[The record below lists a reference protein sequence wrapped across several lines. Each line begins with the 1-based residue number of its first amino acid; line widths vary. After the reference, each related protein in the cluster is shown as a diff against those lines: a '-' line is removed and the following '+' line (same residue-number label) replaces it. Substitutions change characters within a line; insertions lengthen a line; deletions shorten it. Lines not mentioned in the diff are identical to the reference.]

1 MTNMDNT
8 PAVPN
13 AKRLLLAGFMA
24 ILAAGVGFAIRG
36 GIFDNWGAEYGFTA
50 GQLGAIGG
58 AGFSGF
64 CFGIIIG
71 GVICDKIGYG
81 KLVMLAFALHI
92 LSAIVTFTAKGDT
105 AYASLYWGMFIFAY
119 ANGTLEAVANPLVAT
134 IYPNNRTHYLNILH
148 ASWPAG
154 LIIGGILGWILDD
167 KLKLSWQVQLSLYL
181 IPTLAYGLMF
191 LGQHMPKSEA
201 SKKGLSFGE
210 MFRDVGVLGGF
221 VVCYLLTLFTQSA
234 LGLSSE
240 TAYVISAVLLV
251 VLGVVSRQLQ
261 KPSLESFAGLAVC
274 AVIAIYF
281 QNAFKLSTGSGLAIG
296 TALAVGLG
304 MVMRWPLGSFLL
316 FTLFIVHALV
326 GAVELGTD
334 GWIQNITGN
343 LFSSQEGKYLFIWTS
358 AIMFSL
364 RFCANF
370 IEKRL
375 GVSPVGLL
383 LICALLACVGLNL
396 ASGMK
401 TIGVAFVA
409 LAVYAVGKTF
419 FWPTMLA
426 VASDR
431 FPRTGA
437 IAISIMGGIGM
448 MSAGLIGSP
457 GLGYAKDRFAGEA
470 LNSANPAVFK
480 EYKASQ
486 TSEFLIF
493 AGATGLDGRKLGAVQ
508 GTLAQARSLL
518 EKDGVEKVAQE
529 MEADGKRLAGA
540 RQELDARQQQ
550 LNAAQKEVQDKID
563 ALSKAGMKEWDQEMQ
578 QALEQKLKVDDR
590 AKQLASDTDQ
600 HAAKVKALD
609 DQKKATEAMKTKL
622 QDAGVLKEGA
632 DLNAA
637 QVALTDNERTVL
649 RASIA
654 GDRKTLK
661 ADSFIPATMAAI
673 YLLLLIFFK
682 SIGGYKIVHIVESG
696 NGGGAKT

>member
-1 MTNMDNT
+1 MTNVDNT

-13 AKRLLLAGFMA
+13 AKRLLIAGFMA

-71 GVICDKIGYG
+71 GVVCDKIGYG
-81 KLVMLAFALHI
+81 KLVILAFAMHV
-92 LSAIVTFTAKGDT
+92 LSAIVTFTANGDT
-105 AYASLYWGMFIFAY
+105 AYTSLYWGMFIFAY

-134 IYPNNRTHYLNILH
+134 IFPNNRTHYLNILH

-154 LIIGGILGWILDD
+154 LIIGGVLGWILDD
-167 KLKLSWQVQLSLYL
+167 KLKLSWQIQLSLYL

-234 LGLSSE
+234 LGLSSD

-274 AVIAIYF
+274 AIIAIYF

-358 AIMFSL
+358 TIMFSL

-383 LICALLACVGLNL
+383 LICAALACVGLNL

-401 TIGVAFVA
+401 TIGVAFLA

-470 LNSANPAVFK
+470 LNSANPAVFAQ
-480 EYKASQ
+480 YKAGT

-518 EKDGVEKVAQE
+518 EKGGVEKVAQE
-529 MEADGKRLAGA
+529 MEADAKRLESG
-540 RQELDARQQQ
+540 RKELDARQQQ
-550 LNAAQKEVQDKID
+550 LSASQKEVQEKID
-563 ALSKAGMKEWDQEMQ
+563 ALSKAGKKEWDQEMQ
-578 QALEQKLKVDDR
+578 QALEQKTKADDR

-600 HAAKVKALD
+600 HTAKVKALD

-622 QDAGVLKEGA
+622 QEAGVLKEGA

-637 QVALTDNERTVL
+637 QAALADNERTVL

-661 ADSFIPATMAAI
+661 ADAFIPATMAAI
-673 YLLLLIFFK
+673 YLLLLLYFK
-682 SIGGYKIVHIVESG
+682 AIGGYKIVHIE
-696 NGGGAKT
+696 AAAPAPKTA